1 MNIVIAIIIL
11 LGYTI
16 AMCIKGG
23 GVPSSLSASVFDLP
37 KGKRWIWTVV
47 LYAVCFCVLVPFGSG
62 GVSFLDKV
70 SENTQFLAFIAIAA
84 LALGLILAASCVR
97 VIRPAGDTL
106 VLLRNYSLKDTAL
119 VLIARILLSAFFA
132 GQAMSLIYS
141 LAGGLASLMIMFLF
155 NRLLNGHY
163 IFLTSITGGIAH
175 NLGQLLIAYLITR
188 VPGVWMYLPFL
199 IPGGMLTGLFTG
211 LCAHFAQKYL
221 MPVITRYLS

>member
-1 MNIVIAIIIL
+1 MTLKKLTTLSLFTTLSLIIFL
-11 LGYTI
+11 LESLLPPLPPVPG
-16 AMCIKGG
+16 IK
-23 GVPSSLSASVFDLP
+23 
-37 KGKRWIWTVV
+37 
-47 LYAVCFCVLVPFGSG
+47 
-62 GVSFLDKV
+62 
-70 SENTQFLAFIAIAA
+70 
-84 LALGLILAASCVR
+84 LGLANI
-97 VIRPAGDTL
+97 ITL